1 MITEQIREI
10 TPEKILHYMHY
21 ETRWFY
27 WFDEYRKKKYYRRH
41 MWDDVI
47 WLPEDIYTKRECKKY
62 LEENFP
68 NIEKMIA
75 YPYHMGFTKIGSRPI
90 KLTIDRKRMLREKNA
105 FKKELLNKN

>member
-1 MITEQIREI
+1 
-10 TPEKILHYMHY
+10 
-21 ETRWFY
+21 
-27 WFDEYRKKKYYRRH
+27 

-75 YPYHMGFTKIGSRPI
+75 YPYHFGFSKGSRPI
-90 KLTIDRKRMLREKNA
+90 KTTIDRKKMLREKIA
-105 FKKELLNKN
+105 FKNELKKKGKEKNT